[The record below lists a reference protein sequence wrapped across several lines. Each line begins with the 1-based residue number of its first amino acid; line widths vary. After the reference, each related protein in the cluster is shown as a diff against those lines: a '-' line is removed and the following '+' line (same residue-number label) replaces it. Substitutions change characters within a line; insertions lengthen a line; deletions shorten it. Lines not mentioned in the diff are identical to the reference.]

1 MSRGPFIDQVGIY
14 LLSHSVGLP
23 LRSSQQAAADSFWQ
37 PWQAADSNIWTHW
50 LAAIQEF
57 RTQLAILLNGD
68 TASFCPQTC
77 LSTAVAKIVDSLAW
91 QTSKN
96 CILLSEQDFPSIA
109 FALQK
114 ALGDRVALKFIA
126 AGADTSDIHV
136 WDQHMTEDVGLVLAT
151 HVQSNNGRQLPVA
164 QITALSRDKGIL
176 SLVDI
181 AQSVG
186 ILPIDLDSWCADFV
200 VGSCVK
206 WVGGG
211 PGAAFMWLSPEIIE
225 HCQPR
230 SVGWFS
236 HRDPFEFDIH
246 HFSYQPDALRF
257 WGGTPSVYPFA
268 LAAHS
273 LAAIN
278 ARGVESIRAHNLKLA
293 DQIIDKLSPEQL
305 ISPLDP
311 ALRSGTLIVD
321 FADRQPQLSAVLQQ
335 HQVHFDSRAQGVRL
349 SPHLCNTEEQIAR
362 LTGLF

>member
-1 MSRGPFIDQVGIY
+1 MTSDQFIDHRGIY
-14 LLSHSVGLP
+14 LLNHSVGLP
-23 LRSSQQAAADSFWQ
+23 LRSAQQAASDSFWQ
-37 PWQAADSNIWTHW
+37 PWHCADASIWTHW
-50 LAAIQEF
+50 LAAIDGF
-57 RTQLAILLNGD
+57 RTQLALLLNGE

-77 LSTAVAKIVDSLAW
+77 LSSAVAKIVDSLTW
-91 QTSKN
+91 DNSKN
-96 CILLSEQDFPSIA
+96 CILLSEEDFPSMA

-114 ALGDRVALKFIA
+114 ALVGRARFKFIP
-126 AGADTSDIHV
+126 AGADTSDINL
-136 WDQHMTEDVGLVLAT
+136 WDQQMTADVGLVLAT
-151 HVQSNNGRQLPVA
+151 HVQSNNGRQLPIA
-164 QITALSRDKGIL
+164 QITALSRGKGIL

-186 ILPIDLDSWCADFV
+186 ILPIDLRNWSADFV

-211 PGAAFMWLSPEIIE
+211 PGAAFMWLSPEIIQR
-225 HCQPR
+225 CQPR

-236 HRDPFEFDIH
+236 HENPFEFDIH

-278 ARGVESIRAHNLKLA
+278 NRGVDCIRAHNLKLT
-293 DQIIDKLSPEQL
+293 DQIICRLSPEQL

-311 ALRSGTLIVD
+311 ALRSGTLIID
-321 FADRQPQLSAVLQQ
+321 FTDRQQQLIRLLQQ
-335 HQVHFDSRAQGVRL
+335 HQVHFDSRSRGLRL
-349 SPHLCNTEEQIAR
+349 SPHLCNSAEQMER
-362 LTGLF
+362 LTSLF